1 VSAAQET
8 GAEPW
13 VPEGA
18 PWDDLRNASSACR
31 GCDLWHDATQVVF
44 GEGPVPCQLMLVGEQ
59 PGDKEDLQGRP
70 FVGPAGRILTESLS
84 AAGLARED
92 VYLTNAVKHFRH
104 EQRGKKRIHR
114 KPSLRQ
120 LTACAPWMHQEIL
133 TVGPKTVVALGAT
146 AARAL
151 TGRPVR
157 IGDVR
162 GSAVDAPLPMP
173 VFVTAHPSSILRLRD
188 PDERTAA
195 TSALVEDLR
204 KAVRFA
210 AP

>member
-1 VSAAQET
+1 
-8 GAEPW
+8 
-13 VPEGA
+13 
-18 PWDDLRNASSACR
+18 
-31 GCDLWHDATQVVF
+31 
-44 GEGPVPCQLMLVGEQ
+44 MLVGEQ
-59 PGDKEDLQGRP
+59 PGDKEDLEGRP
-70 FVGPAGRILTESLS
+70 FVGPAGRILADSLS

-120 LTACAPWMHQEIL
+120 LTACAPWMRQEI
-133 TVGPKTVVALGAT
+133 VAVDPKVVVALGAT

-162 GSAVDAPLPMP
+162 GSAVDAPFPMP